1 MSTSIADIEQKFVQN
16 NIEQKVIEVISSFKK
31 VEPSTFNRD
40 SVLNEDMDI
49 QSLDL
54 VDILMD
60 LEDAYGIE
68 LIDDQLLSRAGDNP
82 VTVAIVADF
91 IAQKVNNK

>member
-1 MSTSIADIEQKFVQN
+1 MSASIEEIEQT
-16 NIEQKVIEVISSFKK
+16 VINMIATFKK
-31 VEPSTFNRD
+31 VDPSTFNRD

-68 LIDDQLLSRAGDNP
+68 LIDDNLLSRAGDDP
-82 VTVAIVADF
+82 VTVAIVANF
-91 IAQKVNNK
+91 IAEKVNNK

>member
-1 MSTSIADIEQKFVQN
+1 MSTSIADIEQK
-16 NIEQKVIEVISSFKK
+16 VIEIISSFKK
-31 VEPSTFNRD
+31 VEPSTFTRD

-68 LIDDQLLSRAGDNP
+68 LIDDQLLSRAGDDP

>member
-1 MSTSIADIEQKFVQN
+1 MSA
-16 NIEQKVIEVISSFKK
+16 NIEEIERKVIEMVASFKK
-31 VEPSTFNRD
+31 VDPSIFNSQ

-60 LEDAYGIE
+60 LEDVYKIE
-68 LIDDQLLSRAGDNP
+68 LIDDELLSRAGDNP
-82 VTVAIVADF
+82 VTVAVVAKF
-91 IAQKVNNK
+91 IAEKVNNK

>member
-1 MSTSIADIEQKFVQN
+1 MSASIEEIEQT
-16 NIEQKVIEVISSFKK
+16 VIKMVASFKK
-31 VEPSTFNRD
+31 VDPSTCNRD

-60 LEDAYGIE
+60 LEDVYKIE

-82 VTVAIVADF
+82 VTVAIVANF
-91 IAQKVNNK
+91 IAEKVNNK

>member
-1 MSTSIADIEQKFVQN
+1 MSASIEEIEQT
-16 NIEQKVIEVISSFKK
+16 VIKMVAAFKK
-31 VEPSTFNRD
+31 VDPSTFNRD

-60 LEDAYGIE
+60 LEDVYKIE

-82 VTVAIVADF
+82 VTVAIVANF
-91 IAQKVNNK
+91 IAEKVNNK